1 MTRPLGSTTPSSDND
16 LIVPHQLALGVTLG
30 DVISAIDLCAV
41 APGLI
46 ERSDSV
52 VRVFQ

>member
-1 MTRPLGSTTPSSDND
+1 MHRALGSTTPSSDND
-16 LIVPHQLALGVTLG
+16 LTVLHQLALGVTLG

-41 APGLI
+41 APGLL
-46 ERSDSV
+46 ERSVSV